1 MTTAQFRLELPEST
15 WIKGL
20 SQGFPRTRFRLLTGL
35 LLEDGALEL
44 GEFHSDDVP
53 AVVAAFEDHPAVR
66 KFDGLFADQDRALA
80 RYETCDTALYDF
92 LRESSF
98 PPEFPIL
105 VRDGWVTFDLTGPR
119 EQLRNL
125 RDTLEASPLDYEVV
139 SVGDTEVPADLLTTR
154 QREVVERAVRRGY
167 YTVPRDCTLSELAAD
182 LGIDKSTASGV
193 LRRGEARIVSWFLSA
208 SRGSLRR

>member
-1 MTTAQFRLELPEST
+1 MTTAQFRLELPEFT

-20 SQGFPRTRFRLLTGL
+20 SQAFPRTRFRLLTGL

-53 AVVAAFEDHPAVR
+53 AVVEAFKDHPAVR
-66 KFDGLFADQDRALA
+66 EFDGLFADEDRALA
-80 RYETCDTALYDF
+80 RYETSDTALYDF
-92 LRESSF
+92 LRQSSF

-119 EQLRNL
+119 EQLQNL
-125 RDTLEASPLDYEVV
+125 QDTLEASPLDYEVA
-139 SVGDTEVPADLLTTR
+139 SISDTEVPADLLTTR
-154 QREVVERAVRRGY
+154 QQEVVERAVQLGY
-167 YTVPRDCTLSELAAD
+167 YTVPRDCTLSELATD
-182 LGIDKSTASGV
+182 LGVDKSTASGV

-208 SRGSLRR
+208 SNGGL